1 MTMVIGNK
9 LCLMSAEFETN
20 LAMTMRDLREEKDL
34 FDVTLACED
43 KQIEAHKLVLC
54 ASSSLFKELLKRNS
68 HPHPLLYLRGVKYK
82 DIQTLLNFM
91 YDGEVCI
98 GQEDLQDFI
107 DVARDL
113 KLKGLS
119 EEIPVPKL
127 SKQAVQTQ
135 KRIKQQGKPPTLTRK
150 RGSFRVH
157 ANTKRF
163 QPNKNENKMVSPNL
177 GIHVVDVVVNNEDGF
192 KEPVVYANHNQPLIA
207 ADVEDI
213 PEILTQQVEAEQ
225 GVETFREPAAIGE
238 LDSNKLTES

>member
-1 MTMVIGNK
+1 MVIGNK

-54 ASSSLFKELLKRNS
+54 ASSSLFKELLKGNS
-68 HPHPLLYLRGVKYK
+68 HPHPFLYLRGVKYK

-98 GQEDLQDFI
+98 GQEDLQDFL

-119 EEIPVPKL
+119 EEIPVSKL
-127 SKQAVQTQ
+127 SRQAVQTQ
-135 KRIKQQGKPPTLTRK
+135 KRIKQQGKPQTLTRK
-150 RGSFRVH
+150 RGSFRVQH
-157 ANTKRF
+157 
-163 QPNKNENKMVSPNL
+163 
-177 GIHVVDVVVNNEDGF
+177 
-192 KEPVVYANHNQPLIA
+192 
-207 ADVEDI
+207 
-213 PEILTQQVEAEQ
+213 
-225 GVETFREPAAIGE
+225 
-238 LDSNKLTES
+238 